1 MNKGT
6 NAKDNRSPAEIFT
19 ARSFLD
25 LENFLSTPRIVEA
38 KKDWQGSPHQTLIG
52 DFEYHTRL
60 KRYGETFVNYFS
72 HVSIFQFYLHDA
84 TGKPIVEALQIDHG
98 LTQEILFTEGLQVLQ
113 ANGDPHDPDKGKSI
127 EILQRLVDKIY
138 NPEVAKAFPDNVL
151 TLNDIADKIRDHVNE
166 HGPILHFHEWSANR
180 GDYQCLWNILAA
192 VGAEDLLQSCPKS
205 LNNQS
210 PYHWWRQTARKYNV
224 PLASGTLALG
234 KLYKSIFPKN
244 EDLVNKWHF
253 AEADVKMTRDLIE
266 FYFDR
271 VLDDSETE
279 PELPYSD
286 NEDNDEDEDEDEN
299 EDEDEDSRP
308 WDAGDNPPLDAQKI
322 LTFQFESLD
331 IDHHVPS
338 ADNYSGWNGFDEIAS
353 KSSNS
358 AKRSINFRQFEAE
371 SKGIKRAGEPE
382 NSYSNKRLRRR

>member
-1 MNKGT
+1 M
-6 NAKDNRSPAEIFT
+6 
-19 ARSFLD
+19 
-25 LENFLSTPRIVEA
+25 
-38 KKDWQGSPHQTLIG
+38 
-52 DFEYHTRL
+52 
-60 KRYGETFVNYFS
+60 
-72 HVSIFQFYLHDA
+72 
-84 TGKPIVEALQIDHG
+84 
-98 LTQEILFTEGLQVLQ
+98 
-113 ANGDPHDPDKGKSI
+113 
-127 EILQRLVDKIY
+127 
-138 NPEVAKAFPDNVL
+138 
-151 TLNDIADKIRDHVNE
+151 
-166 HGPILHFHEWSANR
+166 
-180 GDYQCLWNILAA
+180 
-192 VGAEDLLQSCPKS
+192 
-205 LNNQS
+205 
-210 PYHWWRQTARKYNV
+210 
-224 PLASGTLALG
+224 
-234 KLYKSIFPKN
+234 
-244 EDLVNKWHF
+244 NKWHF

-322 LTFQFESLD
+322 LPFQFESLD